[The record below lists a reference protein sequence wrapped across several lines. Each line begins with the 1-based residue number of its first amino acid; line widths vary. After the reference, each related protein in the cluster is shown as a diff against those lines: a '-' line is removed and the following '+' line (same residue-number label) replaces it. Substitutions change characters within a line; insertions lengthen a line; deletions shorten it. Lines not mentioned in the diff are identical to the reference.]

1 MYVISKA
8 VSILDFILFFIF
20 FTPPQNLGGVV
31 FSLQF
36 VCVCVFDSA
45 YEQNS
50 SRTDATILNIIFAKR
65 LRILILMARTLL
77 KLVTWVTV
85 TVTQYP
91 FFVHNS
97 LLTSILYISALVC
110 LIKLKFGMQL

>member
-50 SRTDATILNIIFAKR
+50 SRTDATILNIIFAK
-65 LRILILMARTLL
+65 
-77 KLVTWVTV
+77 TV
-85 TVTQYP
+85 AYP
-91 FFVHNS
+91 NLNGSDPIEIGDLGHGHS
-97 LLTSILYISALVC
+97 DSISIFCS
-110 LIKLKFGMQL
+110 